1 MHVLASCEKVAADAV
16 RIRLSS
22 ADLADDLVDT
32 LWAKG
37 CVANLE
43 SSDTLEADVPGE
55 PAETARLELTLHLR
69 AWQAAHPD
77 VELVID
83 DESAG

>member
-1 MHVLASCEKVAADAV
+1 MTPV
-16 RIRLSS
+16 RIRLTS
-22 ADLADDLVDT
+22 ADLADDLVDM

-37 CVANLE
+37 CVAKLE
-43 SSDTLEADVPGE
+43 RPDTLEADVPGE
-55 PAETARLELTLHLR
+55 SAEAARMELTLHLR

-83 DESAG
+83 DEPTG